1 MTPLL
6 GFSPDMESPT
16 PGVIVDCSQFIPYET
31 GMEAA
36 PSLETISGV
45 PALADPC
52 LGAVVATR
60 LDGTRRVFAGTDDAL
75 YELLAGVWTDV
86 SRASPYTGGPDTRW
100 SFAQFGNTTIAAN
113 RSNVIQSSTSGD
125 FADIAGAPSAEV
137 VFSVGS
143 FVMALNVNDG
153 AEKENGWH
161 CCAAFD
167 ASDWTEST
175 VTQSASG
182 QLVSSPG
189 QLTAG
194 LRLGEYAIAYKARSI
209 YLGQYVGPP
218 AVWDWTLVAGGEAGC
233 VGKDAVCDIDG
244 SHFFVGPDN
253 LWLFN
258 GTRPQPF
265 GDKQLRQW
273 FFNNADGT
281 NLYKTQCI
289 YDRQQ
294 NRLWIFYPSAGSD
307 VLDSAL
313 VYHLKNGQ
321 WGRADRSIQ
330 ALVNYI
336 QPGFTYDDWDTVG
349 ATYDDLPDIPYD
361 SQYWLAGGA
370 ALSAFNTSN
379 QLQTFT
385 GIPGTSSFT
394 TGDAGDD
401 DGVTLLKRVRLRFAN
416 GQNPATANIQTF
428 HKMSSGESPALGV
441 TGAIN
446 DGKFDVLRAARWHR
460 CTITF
465 TGRVR
470 VTGIMPEL
478 GQAGKR

>member
-1 MTPLL
+1 
-6 GFSPDMESPT
+6 
-16 PGVIVDCSQFIPYET
+16 
-31 GMEAA
+31 MEAA
-36 PSLETISGV
+36 PSLETMSGV

-52 LGAVVATR
+52 VGSVVATK
-60 LDGTRRVFAGTDDAL
+60 LDGSRRIFAGTDDAL
-75 YELLAGVWTDV
+75 YELLAGAWTDV

-100 SFAQFGNTTIAAN
+100 SFAQFGNTTVASN
-113 RSNVIQSSTSGD
+113 RANVIQSSVTGD
-125 FADIAGAPSAEV
+125 FADIAGAPSAEI

-153 AEKENGWH
+153 VEKPNGWH

-167 ASDWTEST
+167 VSDWTEST

-182 QLVSSPG
+182 QLVTSVGP
-189 QLTAG
+189 LTAG
-194 LRLGEYAIAYKARSI
+194 LRLGEYAIAYKAKSI
-209 YLGQYVGPP
+209 YIGQYIGPP

-233 VGKDAVCDIDG
+233 VGKDAICDIDG

-273 FFNNADGT
+273 FFNNADGRS
-281 NLYKTQCI
+281 LFKTQCI

-294 NRLWIFYPSAGSD
+294 NRLWIFYPSAGSS

-321 WGRADRSIQ
+321 WGRANRSIQ
-330 ALVNYI
+330 SLVNFI
-336 QPGFTYDDWDTVG
+336 QPGFTYDTWNTVG
-349 ATYDDLPDIPYD
+349 ASYNELPNIPYD
-361 SQYWLAGGA
+361 SQYWLTGGT

-385 GIPGTSSFT
+385 GVPATSSFT

-401 DGVTLLKRVRLRFAN
+401 DGVSLLKRVRLRFAN
-416 GQNPATANIQTF
+416 GQNPASASIQTF
-428 HKMSSGESPALGV
+428 HKMSSGETPALGV
-441 TGAIN
+441 TGNIN

-478 GQAGKR
+478 GPAGKR